1 MSRWV
6 DIALPENYNKFDY
19 SKLLVLH
26 ILPVLAKYRGAN
38 LKCVYED
45 YTDIEVKFKNE
56 TMAKKAT
63 KELNSL
69 FGKFSKEHPEMLY
82 NLKDKSGF
90 KLKPIAMVMPKDY
103 EKTGGRNIVRPD
115 YSFDKKL
122 LKTKKCNLPKM
133 KKTMKNK
140 N

>member
-38 LKCVYED
+38 LKCVYEY

-69 FGKFSKEHPEMLY
+69 FGKFSKEHPEMLS

-133 KKTMKNK
+133 KKTMKN
-140 N
+140 NN